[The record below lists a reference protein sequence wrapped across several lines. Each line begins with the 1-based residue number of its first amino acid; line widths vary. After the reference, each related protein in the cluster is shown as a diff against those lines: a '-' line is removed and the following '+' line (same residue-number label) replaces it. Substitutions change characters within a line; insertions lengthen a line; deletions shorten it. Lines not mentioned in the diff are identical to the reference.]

1 MGRDGTGPM
10 GRDGT
15 GPGGWAGEGG
25 VTPPLLQVLQV
36 APRVLKNTSGYY
48 KQEAVDASPPHP
60 HNWQEYIIRTG

>member
-15 GPGGWAGEGG
+15 SPGGGAGEGG

-36 APRVLKNTSGYY
+36 APRVLKTPLVLHY
-48 KQEAVDASPPHP
+48 KQETGEANPLL
-60 HNWQEYIIRTG
+60 HN